1 MNAAG
6 SCGFVSRPQAADAGQ
21 GRAVDLPL
29 GDTVERD
36 RPIAM
41 TMSAGTGEHFY
52 GAIATIYVLLGR
64 ADLFVVFDTVTPMF
78 QNLMDERRR
87 RQSSRGQRHRS
98 LVDLVGR
105 KELHPEVEFR
115 WLGI

>member
-1 MNAAG
+1 M
-6 SCGFVSRPQAADAGQ
+6 SRPQAADAGQ

-87 RQSSRGQRHRS
+87 RQSSRGQWNIERIQWIGYR
-98 LVDLVGR
+98 
-105 KELHPEVEFR
+105 
-115 WLGI
+115 